1 MRYTFLLYTD
11 PANLAHLTAE
21 DWDKEKQLY
30 GAYIQDLNE
39 AGVFVD
45 TDRLH
50 ATHTATTLS
59 LLGGTERIQDGPF
72 ADTKETLGGYFVVDV
87 PDLDAAMEWARKCPA
102 ARRGKVEI
110 RASMMG

>member
-11 PANLAHLTAE
+11 PANLAHLTAD
-21 DWDKEKQLY
+21 DWDAEKQLY
-30 GAYIQDLNE
+30 GAYIQELKA
-39 AGVFVD
+39 AGVFID

-50 ATHTATTLS
+50 GSDTATTIT

-72 ADTKETLGGYFVVDV
+72 ADTKERLGGLFMVDV
-87 PDLDAAMEWARKCPA
+87 PDLDAAMNWARKCPA
-102 ARRGKVEI
+102 ARFGKVEI